1 MASDVDNRASAVL
14 ERKGYS
20 HSWMEKNFF
29 DEWEKTYQAY
39 YCERDKQKDDKGKDD
54 DTQTSLHMPDTFSYI
69 RRTVARVTAQPPK
82 VNFKAKD
89 KDIAEIISRK
99 LMYDWDK
106 AGIQRQQK
114 MHVQQA
120 LLFGWSVR
128 AWWWEKQEYVRRKR
142 INPWKVAESQ
152 EIFKQI
158 EYTFGDQITKQ
169 FGAELKDIPSEMMA
183 SVITWLMSRY
193 GRGEGENAML
203 RVAYMATAYEGPQCE
218 VINVADCFP
227 QPHFESIQKSEHFG
241 VTRRRNRE
249 WIEKT
254 ARWLKDE
261 GHEEEAVRMLECLKI
276 RTKGTQPI
284 QYQPNSESSNL
295 RVRLIEAA
303 GRDNFYRDDNH
314 SNYAEQWEIY
324 EEYSPG
330 ENPTIRYVMEEGR
343 HWIGEIPLP
352 FDLEG
357 KVPFTELMFID
368 NLFGGVGDSTA
379 RILRGLQELHS
390 RNACTRLDLADTLAR
405 PYMMT
410 DDDELYENADKMLRR
425 GKGYKLLLLR
435 PGTSLN
441 VLPEQAAQA
450 SMASTLNDESAIM
463 RAWMG
468 ATGDNNMSMAAN
480 VDPNQ
485 SKTATGSRIAA
496 FNQDILTKDL
506 TDMFRLTS
514 LDPDAW
520 LMYLLNR
527 SELTEPV
534 HFEAAPYNRNYSVE
548 QDPYREQ
555 WMTAE
560 PAMFQIDGEIVVEAG
575 STLADDDEI
584 KQQKAVNLM
593 QMFRGAPNVNQ
604 DTLRDQV
611 LIAMGE
617 GKNLQ
622 KWAQQQQPQ
631 QPDPNKASA
640 SLSIKGEDPN
650 VPAGVKLALL
660 QSANVPIPPEV
671 AQQWMAQ
678 DAALA
683 AAGVMPPTLPDA
695 PTAPGPS
702 GPPPP
707 PTPGAAPQPMP
718 PMPPMQD
725 GPPPEAMGAYAAAK
739 GLQPVGVA

>member
-1 MASDVDNRASAVL
+1 MDNSF
-14 ERKGYS
+14 Y
-20 HSWMEKNFF
+20 
-29 DEWEKTYQAY
+29 DEWVKTQQAY

-82 VNFKAKD
+82 INFKAKD
-89 KDIAEIISRK
+89 RDIAEIISRK

-114 MHVQQA
+114 VHVLQT

-142 INPWKVAESQ
+142 IDPWKITENPQV
-152 EIFKQI
+152 FKHI
-158 EYTFGDQITKQ
+158 EYTFGNQIVERY
-169 FGAELKDIPSEMMA
+169 GAELGKLQPQVIPD
-183 SVITWLMSRY
+183 VITWLMSMY
-193 GRGEGENAML
+193 GRGNML

-241 VTRRRNRE
+241 VTRRRNRA

-254 ARWLKDE
+254 AKWMEDE
-261 GHEEEAVRMLECLKI
+261 GYADVANRMLQCLTI
-276 RTKGTQPI
+276 NEKGTQPL
-284 QYQPNSESSNL
+284 YERTSNESSNL
-295 RVRLIEAA
+295 RVRLVEAS
-303 GRDNFYRDDNH
+303 GRDNFYRD
-314 SNYAEQWEIY
+314 SNKGNESAAQWEIY

-330 ENPTIRYVMEEGR
+330 ENPTIRYVMEQGR

-352 FDLEG
+352 FDLDG
-357 KVPFTELMFID
+357 KIPFTEAMFID
-368 NLFGGVGDSTA
+368 NIFGGVGDATA

-410 DDDELYENADKMLRR
+410 DDEELYENAQTMLAR
-425 GKGYKLLLLR
+425 GKGFKLLLLS
-435 PGTSLN
+435 PGRNLN

-480 VDPNQ
+480 VDPQQN
-485 SKTATGSRIAA
+485 KTATGSRIAA
-496 FNQDILTKDL
+496 YNQDILTKDL
-506 TDMFRLTS
+506 NEMFRMTS
-514 LDPDAW
+514 LEPDAEI
-520 LMYLLNR
+520 MYLLNR

-534 HFEAAPYNRNYSVE
+534 EFDAGPYNRNYSLE

-555 WMTAE
+555 WQQAE

-611 LIAMGE
+611 LISMGE
-617 GKNLQ
+617 GKNLS
-622 KWAQQQQPQ
+622 KWAAPPQPP
-631 QPDPNKASA
+631 QPEPNKASA
-640 SLSIKGEDPN
+640 SMSIKAEDPSTPWDIKIAVLESAK
-650 VPAGVKLALL
+650 VPV
-660 QSANVPIPPEV
+660 SPETK
-671 AQQWMAQ
+671 QRLMAQ
-678 DAALA
+678 DALA
-683 AAGVMPPTLPDA
+683 AAGAMPPALPDA

-707 PTPGAAPQPMP
+707 STPGAAPPPMP
-718 PMPPMQD
+718 PMPASPQ
-725 GPPPEAMGAYAAAK
+725 PEAMGAYAAAK
-739 GLQPVGVA
+739 GLNPQAGGMA